1 MTYTI
6 RNLPRKI
13 HVQHFVTLKAP
24 DIRVVCFVTM
34 TLSMRV
40 RYKRGKK
47 EEKEFFFFFLKKIN
61 EEVVIIH
68 HAVMAA
74 INSNM
79 YVCT

>member
-1 MTYTI
+1 MTI
-6 RNLPRKI
+6 RDLPRKI

-47 EEKEFFFFFLKKIN
+47 KKKNFFFFLKKIN

>member
-47 EEKEFFFFFLKKIN
+47 KKKNFFFEKNK
-61 EEVVIIH
+61 
-68 HAVMAA
+68 
-74 INSNM
+74 
-79 YVCT
+79 

>member
-1 MTYTI
+1 MPI
-6 RNLPRKI
+6 RDLPRKI

-47 EEKEFFFFFLKKIN
+47 KKKIFFLKKIN

-74 INSNM
+74 INPNM

>member
-1 MTYTI
+1 MLLTI

-47 EEKEFFFFFLKKIN
+47 KKKIFFFEKNIN

>member
-1 MTYTI
+1 MTYTLLTI

-47 EEKEFFFFFLKKIN
+47 KKKNFFLKKIN

>member
-47 EEKEFFFFFLKKIN
+47 KKKNFFFEKNIN

>member
-1 MTYTI
+1 MTI
-6 RNLPRKI
+6 RDLPRKI

-47 EEKEFFFFFLKKIN
+47 KKKIFFFEKIN

>member
-47 EEKEFFFFFLKKIN
+47 KKKNFFLKKIN

>member
-1 MTYTI
+1 MTI

-47 EEKEFFFFFLKKIN
+47 KKKIFFFEKIN